1 MSVIGIVVAGILSC
15 SLLLLIY
22 SLLSRKKAIFYMLK
36 FMIIVTLLVT
46 PILAAEEPRG
56 LIGIPPV
63 TLDDKPIVIVG
74 DQIVLGDC
82 KNLNAEQDCWFEGVV
97 DFLTN
102 STLNSSNQ
110 TYEVM

>member
-1 MSVIGIVVAGILSC
+1 
-15 SLLLLIY
+15 
-22 SLLSRKKAIFYMLK
+22 MLK

-63 TLDDKPIVIVG
+63 ALDDKPIIIAG
-74 DQIVLGDC
+74 EQIGLTNCRND
-82 KNLNAEQDCWFEGVV
+82 NAEQNCWFEGVV